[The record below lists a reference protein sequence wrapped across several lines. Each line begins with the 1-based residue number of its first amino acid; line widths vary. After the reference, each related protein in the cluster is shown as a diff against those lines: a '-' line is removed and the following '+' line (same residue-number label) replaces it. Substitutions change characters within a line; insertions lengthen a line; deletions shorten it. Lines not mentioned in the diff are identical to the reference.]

1 VMTDTH
7 LGSVAAEDL
16 TTGVTLDLVGD
27 VEIIEVRR
35 IRG

>member
-1 VMTDTH
+1 MTGTH
-7 LGSVAAEDL
+7 LGTVSAEDL
-16 TTGVTLDLVGD
+16 TTGVTVDLVGD